1 MKSSGARNIW
11 GFKDMEET
19 ELRVA
24 AIQMISSETVE
35 ENLKTAGEMIAAAV
49 RQKARLVL
57 LPEDFALLGIDDR
70 PKLAIQEPE
79 GQGPVQ
85 AFLAATA
92 ARHGIWLVGGS
103 IPLQTDCSG
112 KISNSCLVFNPA
124 GKRIARYDKIHLF
137 SLQKEKEWYREEDT
151 VVPGIVPV
159 AFATPWGR
167 IGLSI
172 CYDLRFPELYRALG
186 KTILL
191 LVPAAFTEATGRAH
205 WEILLRARAIENQSY
220 VLAAGQGGSHANGRQ
235 THGNSM
241 LIDPWGTIIDRTDK
255 GNGIVQGCVEVQTL
269 DRIREKLPALTHRI
283 L

>member
-1 MKSSGARNIW
+1 
-11 GFKDMEET
+11 MEET

-24 AIQMISSETVE
+24 AIQMISSEAVE
-35 ENLKTAGEMIAAAV
+35 ENLRTAGEMIADAV

-57 LPEDFALLGIDDR
+57 LPEDFALLGTDDR

-79 GQGPVQ
+79 GQGPIQ

-103 IPLQTDCSG
+103 IPLQTDHSG
-112 KISNSCLVFNPA
+112 KITNSCLVFNPE

-151 VVPGIVPV
+151 VIPGIVPV
-159 AFATPWGR
+159 AFSTPWGR

-191 LVPAAFTEATGRAH
+191 LVPAAFTEATGQAH

-220 VLAAGQGGSHANGRQ
+220 VLAAGQGGSHSNGRQ

-241 LIDPWGTIIDRTDK
+241 LINPWGTIIDRTDK
-255 GNGIVQGCVEVQTL
+255 GSGIVQGCIEVQTL
-269 DRIREKLPALTHRI
+269 CRIREKLPALTHRV

>member
-1 MKSSGARNIW
+1 
-11 GFKDMEET
+11 MEET

-24 AIQMISSETVE
+24 AIQMISSEAVE
-35 ENLKTAGEMIAAAV
+35 ENLRTAGEMIADAV

-57 LPEDFALLGIDDR
+57 LPEDFALLGTDDR

-79 GQGPVQ
+79 GQGPIQ

-103 IPLQTDCSG
+103 IPLQTDRSG
-112 KISNSCLVFNPA
+112 KITNSCLVFNPE

-151 VVPGIVPV
+151 VIPGIVPV
-159 AFATPWGR
+159 AFSTPWGR

-172 CYDLRFPELYRALG
+172 CYDMRFPELYRALG

-191 LVPAAFTEATGRAH
+191 LVPAAFTEATGQAH

-255 GNGIVQGCVEVQTL
+255 GSGIVQGCVEVQTL
-269 DRIREKLPALTHRI
+269 GRIREKLPALTHRI